1 MKLNQ
6 FSSGP
11 LLIQNDDEQN
21 GNEEVGGNLHQL
33 FLIKY
38 FYKGK
43 LPIVSY
49 PHSTCIFYVSSY
61 HVTVHI
67 TQY

>member
-1 MKLNQ
+1 VKLNQ
-6 FSSGP
+6 CSFGS

-21 GNEEVGGNLHQL
+21 GNEEVGGNQHQL

-43 LPIVSY
+43 LPVVSY
-49 PHSTCIFYVSSY
+49 SYSTCIFYVC
-61 HVTVHI
+61 
-67 TQY
+67 

>member
-6 FSSGP
+6 CSFGS

-21 GNEEVGGNLHQL
+21 GNEEVGGNQHQL

-43 LPIVSY
+43 LPVVSY
-49 PHSTCIFYVSSY
+49 SYSTCIFYVSSY
-61 HVTVHI
+61 HVALHV
-67 TQY
+67 TQH

>member
-6 FSSGP
+6 FSSGS

-49 PHSTCIFYVSSY
+49 PHSTCIFFISSY
-61 HVTVHI
+61 HVTLRIIQH
-67 TQY
+67 

>member
-6 FSSGP
+6 CSSGS

-21 GNEEVGGNLHQL
+21 GNEEVGGNRHQL

-43 LPIVSY
+43 LPVVSY

-61 HVTVHI
+61 HVAFHV
-67 TQY
+67 TQH